1 MNASR
6 AQARLSDVHRQV
18 GGVVHIKC
26 DKRAYTRKQNYC
38 STSLSDFEGDYTPH
52 ARKHICRTSPEVS
65 A

>member
-18 GGVVHIKC
+18 VGVVYAKC

-38 STSLSDFEGDYTPH
+38 STSLSDFEGVSTLR
-52 ARKHICRTSPEVS
+52 ARKRICRTSVEAV